1 MKGGGGG
8 EERGRK
14 ERGGK
19 GKRGEKV
26 ERRGG
31 EGRGGEGR
39 GEDGSEEG
47 EIQTMA
53 GTSRRN
59 KQLTRV
65 LGPKRPIYDLSA
77 SQKTSVLVIRF
88 PLIQAKQLRVYL
100 YKINSR

>member
-1 MKGGGGG
+1 MGEGERRG
-8 EERGRK
+8 EE
-14 ERGGK
+14 
-19 GKRGEKV
+19 KRGEGR
-26 ERRGG
+26 EREGRRWRGG
-31 EGRGGEGR
+31 EVRGGERRGGEGR

-88 PLIQAKQLRVYL
+88 PLIQAKQLRV
-100 YKINSR
+100 